1 MSEKFPSSQ
10 TLTVVIPANG
20 EIPIAIQGNYVRCL
34 SSTGTFKLSPSDIRE
49 SVDMDAGLACESPEG
64 FKFEGLLFRNET
76 GVAIT
81 AKVFIGT
88 GRFHDSRLNISGG
101 LTITSS
107 IAAPLFIK
115 NVGSSIVASA
125 DIACAAT
132 AQTNLGGASSTNRF
146 VLIKN
151 PASSAGSV
159 RIGGNTVAAAL
170 GYELEAGEG
179 KEFRCTGNIFAYNPN
194 TAPVTL
200 SITYIRD

>member
-20 EIPIAIQGNYVRCL
+20 EIPISIQGNYVRCL
-34 SSTGTFKLSPSDIRE
+34 TATASFKLSPIDIRE

-81 AKVFIGT
+81 TKVFIGT

-115 NVGSSIVASA
+115 DVGSSIVAGV
-125 DIACAAT
+125 DMACAPT
-132 AQTNLGGASSTNRF
+132 STTNLGGGFAGNRIAM
-146 VLIKN
+146 IKN
-151 PASSAGSV
+151 PSTSAGSV
-159 RIGGNTVAAAL
+159 RIGGATASATT

-179 KEFRCTGNIFAYNPN
+179 KEFPCTGNIFAYNPN
-194 TAPVTL
+194 TSSVTL